1 MTFDLSGLK
10 SGFMFTPFYQP
21 VCRGDLH
28 CWVFRWWCF
37 MEQQGNCTLLHE
49 GIIRERRGGKE
60 QKEPESLVKVR

>member
-10 SGFMFTPFYQP
+10 SG
-21 VCRGDLH
+21 
-28 CWVFRWWCF
+28 FRWWCF